1 MKLLIFCWLLTC
13 DMLVIVVFVIYQ
25 AWYILHF
32 RIKAGDSVLL
42 PKSFISLVSPQPY
55 VSVFI
60 RDITED
66 FELP

>member
-1 MKLLIFCWLLTC
+1 MKLLIFCWLLSC
-13 DMLVIVVFVIYQ
+13 DMLVIVAFVIYQ
-25 AWYILHF
+25 VYFAF
-32 RIKAGDSVLL
+32 SDKRGSVLL